1 MVHLFLRTR
10 RKLVLW
16 PRICW
21 RWFMYTSCIRSPWSI
36 WESEFFHSAKKHF
49 LWDLNSCGIVFWSR
63 EKILGLGSVLWW
75 ECALCWDWESSR
87 ISLQYNFITML
98 RVCARGRGIVEGLTI
113 ALTQDAE
120 GMLNIPALLGAGQL
134 LRFLGRMRALQL
146 VDDGLSGLSLT

>member
-1 MVHLFLRTR
+1 
-10 RKLVLW
+10 
-16 PRICW
+16 
-21 RWFMYTSCIRSPWSI
+21 
-36 WESEFFHSAKKHF
+36 
-49 LWDLNSCGIVFWSR
+49 
-63 EKILGLGSVLWW
+63 
-75 ECALCWDWESSR
+75 
-87 ISLQYNFITML
+87 ML